1 MEPKPAQARP
11 DTTTG
16 LPRRGALQAAA
27 ALFSAN
33 FAAQFADAAQTPT
46 TGSKVAAALTRNLSF
61 DEDWRFLRADASGAE
76 QPAFDDSTWRTLSLP
91 HDWSVEDLPPRP
103 AHGNGEGVL
112 WGTAGLPTRVGPFDT
127 ELSAGARDTGWFV
140 GGTGWYRKH
149 FRADSLPPGCQV
161 EILFDGV
168 YMNSDVWLN
177 GHLLGSQPYGYTT
190 FAYDLTPHLN
200 RNGANLLAVR
210 VRNEGRNSRWYSG
223 SGIYR
228 HVWLNITGDV
238 RIPTWSLFVTT
249 PEITAQRATVNA
261 SASVENRSSATREV
275 EVRLQIL
282 DGKIP
287 ATQSRTV
294 TLSVPAGSTVP
305 LEHTFT
311 LDNPKLW
318 STGSPHLYR
327 VEAVLLA
334 ASTPSDSAST
344 SFGVRRV
351 EIDAANGLRI
361 NGEPT
366 KLKGGCL
373 HHDNGLL
380 GACAIDRAEERRIEQ
395 MKANGFNAIRTSHNP
410 PSPAFLDACDRLGM
424 LVLDEAFDQWQR
436 QKNPQDYHLYFD
448 KWWQRDLDAMV
459 LRDRNHPC
467 VILWS
472 IGNEIPERAE
482 PVGVET
488 AKRLVGRIRQLD
500 PTRPVT
506 SAISGAIQ
514 GSESL
519 DPAFLHLD
527 IGGYNY
533 MWGFYEKDHV
543 RHPER
548 IILGTESFPQ
558 HAFQNWQ
565 LVEKHSYVLGD
576 FVWTGMD
583 HLGESSIGNAQLS
596 SPGRNG
602 PPGQP
607 PSQFSGLGNIFTGLK
622 SFGNISLPFPWFNCY
637 CGDIDLIGQ
646 LKPQGYYRRI
656 LWGLSKLEMA
666 VQRPVPVGQTE
677 SISAWGWSDELRSWT
692 WPGCEGRTLKVRVYS
707 TGDQVRL
714 FLGGT
719 EIGNKPIS
727 LESQLTA
734 EFEVPYRPGALKA
747 VAYEAGRPVAELTL
761 QTTGNPARIRIT
773 ADRSE
778 IRRDRN
784 DLSYATVEIVD
795 AAGLLIP
802 DAVVPVT
809 LTVSGAGELAAAGSA
824 NPKDP
829 FSFRKRRPKTFHGR
843 CLAILRPRGI
853 AGNITLQAQAEGLTG
868 GTISIRVA

>member
-1 MEPKPAQARP
+1 MEPKQPDEARESRETP
-11 DTTTG
+11 TG
-16 LPRRGALQAAA
+16 FPRRSALQAAA
-27 ALFSAN
+27 ALFSAS
-33 FAAQFADAAQTPT
+33 FLTPP
-46 TGSKVAAALTRNLSF
+46 AAAAPTAVAPPKRNQGF
-61 DEDWRFLRADASGAE
+61 DEDWRFLRADAPGAE
-76 QPAFDDSTWRTLSLP
+76 QPAFNDSAWRTLSLP

-127 ELSAGARDTGWFV
+127 DLSAGGRDTGWFV

-149 FRADSLPPGCQV
+149 FRVDALPPGGQV
-161 EILFDGV
+161 EIVFDGV

-177 GHLLGSQPYGYTT
+177 GQLLGNQPYGYTT
-190 FAYDLTPHLN
+190 FAYDLTPHLS
-200 RNGANLLAVR
+200 RNGANILAVR

-228 HVWLNITGDV
+228 HVWLNTTAGV

-249 PEITAQRATVNA
+249 PEVSPQRAAVKV
-261 SASVENRSSATREV
+261 SAFVENRTNAAV
-275 EVRLQIL
+275 EASVRIQLL
-282 DGKIP
+282 DGKTVA
-287 ATQSRTV
+287 ATQTV
-294 TLSVPAGSTVP
+294 TLSVAPGSTG
-305 LEHTFT
+305 LAEHTFT
-311 LDNPKLW
+311 LDTPKLW
-318 STGSPHLYR
+318 SLATPHLYR
-327 VEAVLLA
+327 AEATLVA
-334 ASTPSDSAST
+334 AGTPADSATT
-344 SFGVRRV
+344 SFGIRRI
-351 EIDAANGLRI
+351 EIDAANGLRL
-361 NGEPT
+361 NGASI

-380 GACAIDRAEERRIEQ
+380 GACAIDRAEERRIEL

-424 LVLDEAFDQWQR
+424 LVLDEAFDQWGR

-448 KWWQRDLDAMV
+448 KWWQHDLDAMI

-467 VILWS
+467 VFLWS

-482 PVGVET
+482 PAGVEI
-488 AKRLVGRIRQLD
+488 AKRLVERIRRLD
-500 PTRPVT
+500 PTRLVT
-506 SAISGAIQ
+506 SAISGAFA

-519 DPAFLHLD
+519 DPAFVHLD
-527 IGGYNY
+527 VGGYNY
-533 MWGFYEKDHV
+533 MWGFYEKDHA

-565 LVEKHSYVLGD
+565 LVEKHPYVLGD

-596 SPGRNG
+596 SPGRGG
-602 PPGQP
+602 PPDQRPAQP
-607 PSQFSGLGNIFTGLK
+607 SGLGNIFTGLT

-666 VQRPVPVGQTE
+666 VQRPVPAGQIE

-692 WPGCEGRTLKVRVYS
+692 WPGSEGRTLKVRVYT

-714 FLGGT
+714 LLNSE
-719 EIGNKPIS
+719 EIGSKPVS
-727 LESQLTA
+727 AATQLTA
-734 EFEVPYRPGALKA
+734 EFDVPYRPGVLKA
-747 VAYEAGRPVAELTL
+747 IAYQAGQPISELAF
-761 QTTGNPARIRIT
+761 QTTGKPARVKLT
-773 ADRSE
+773 ADRLE

-784 DLSYATVEIVD
+784 DLSFVTVEIVD
-795 AAGLLIP
+795 AAGLRVPDTVIP
-802 DAVVPVT
+802 VAF
-809 LTVSGAGELAAAGSA
+809 TVNGAGELAAAGSA

-829 FSFRKRRPKTFHGR
+829 FSFRKPRPKTFHGQ
-843 CLAILRPRGI
+843 CLAILRSKGV
-853 AGNITLQAQAEGLTG
+853 AGTLQLEAQAEGLAAG
-868 GTISIRVA
+868 AISIRVV

>member
-1 MEPKPAQARP
+1 MEPKQP
-11 DTTTG
+11 DAAHETPTG

-27 ALFSAN
+27 ALFSAPFLTQPLAGAPSAN
-33 FAAQFADAAQTPT
+33 PATKAASDP
-46 TGSKVAAALTRNLSF
+46 KRNQPF
-61 DEDWRFLRADASGAE
+61 DEDWRFLRADAPGAE
-76 QPAFDDSTWRTLSLP
+76 QPAFNDSAWRPLSLP

-103 AHGNGEGVL
+103 SHGNGEGVL
-112 WGTAGLPTRVGPFDT
+112 WGTADLPMRVGPFDT
-127 ELSAGARDTGWFV
+127 DLSAGGRDTGWFV

-149 FRADSLPPGCQV
+149 FRLDALPTGGQV
-161 EILFDGV
+161 EIVFDGV

-177 GHLLGSQPYGYTT
+177 GHLLGNQPYGYTT

-200 RNGANLLAVR
+200 PGATNVLAVR

-228 HVWLNITGDV
+228 HVWLNTTRSV
-238 RIPTWSLFVTT
+238 RIPTWSLFVST
-249 PEITAQRATVNA
+249 PEVSAQRATIKV
-261 SASVENRSSATREV
+261 SAAVENRTNATREV
-275 EVRLQIL
+275 TVRLQL
-282 DGKIP
+282 FHGKSPVSP
-287 ATQSRTV
+287 AQSLN
-294 TLSVPAGSTVP
+294 LSVPAGATAP
-305 LEHTFT
+305 AEHTFP

-318 STGSPHLYR
+318 STGTPHLYR
-327 VEAVLLA
+327 AEAAVLSAGA
-334 ASTPSDSAST
+334 AHDSAST
-344 SFGVRRV
+344 TFGIRRI
-351 EIDAANGLRI
+351 EIDAVKGLRI
-361 NGEPT
+361 NGESI

-380 GACAIDRAEERRIEQ
+380 GACAIDRAEERRIEL

-448 KWWQRDLDAMV
+448 KWWQHDLDAMI

-482 PVGVET
+482 PAGVET
-488 AKRLVGRIRQLD
+488 AKRLVERIRQLD
-500 PTRPVT
+500 PTRLIT
-506 SAISGAIQ
+506 SAISGAPA

-519 DPAFLHLD
+519 DPSFLHLD
-527 IGGYNY
+527 VGGYNY
-533 MWGFYEKDHV
+533 MWGFYEKDHA

-565 LVEKHSYVLGD
+565 LVEKHPYVLGD

-596 SPGRNG
+596 TPGRGG
-602 PPGQP
+602 PPGQR
-607 PSQFSGLGNIFTGLK
+607 PSQPSGLGNIFTGLS

-646 LKPQGYYRRI
+646 LKPQGYFRRI

-666 VQRPVPVGQTE
+666 VQRPVPTGQTE
-677 SISAWGWSDELRSWT
+677 AISAWGWSDELRSWT
-692 WPGCEGRTLKVRVYS
+692 WPGSEGRTMKVRVYS

-714 FLGGT
+714 LLNGE
-719 EIGNKPIS
+719 EIGSKPVS
-727 LESQLTA
+727 ADTQLTA
-734 EFEVPYRPGALKA
+734 EFDVPYRPGALKA
-747 VAYEAGRPVAELTL
+747 IAYKSGQPISELAF
-761 QTTGNPARIRIT
+761 QTTGKPAKIKLT
-773 ADRSE
+773 ADRPQ

-784 DLSYATVEIVD
+784 DLSYVTVEVVD
-795 AAGLLIP
+795 AAGLLVPDTVIP
-802 DAVVPVT
+802 VAF
-809 LTVSGAGELAAAGSA
+809 TVSGAGELAAAGSA

-829 FSFRKRRPKTFHGR
+829 FSFRKPRPRTFHGQ
-843 CLAILRPRGI
+843 CLAILRPKGV
-853 AGNITLQAQAEGLTG
+853 AGSITIQAQAEGLTG
-868 GTISIRVA
+868 GTISIRVV